1 MGLRLGSLPARNRRI
16 SEIESS
22 KAIEGGIIMG
32 VKLLHIALVATVALS
47 AAALGC
53 SKSAA
58 ERRAASPT
66 FGERVKQ
73 DSVTGRVHD
82 IGAKYVSIKETDG
95 VTTRVRV
102 DDHTKM
108 DRVAVG
114 DQVKA
119 YISEDGYATTIQR
132 VSD

>member
-1 MGLRLGSLPARNRRI
+1 MGSQ
-16 SEIESS
+16 
-22 KAIEGGIIMG
+22 
-32 VKLLHIALVATVALS
+32 LLHIALVTTVALS

-53 SKSAA
+53 SQTAT

-66 FGERVKQ
+66 LGERIKQ

-82 IGAKYVSIKETDG
+82 IGARYVSIKDSDGETR
-95 VTTRVRV
+95 RVRV
-102 DDHTKM
+102 DEQTKM

-119 YISEDGYATTIQR
+119 YVSEDGYASTIQR
-132 VSD
+132 DAD

>member
-1 MGLRLGSLPARNRRI
+1 MGGA
-16 SEIESS
+16 
-22 KAIEGGIIMG
+22 
-32 VKLLHIALVATVALS
+32 LLHIALVATTALS

-53 SKSAA
+53 SQTAT

-66 FGERVKQ
+66 LGERIKQ

-108 DRVAVG
+108 DSVAVG

-119 YISEDGYATTIQR
+119 YVSEDGYATTIQR